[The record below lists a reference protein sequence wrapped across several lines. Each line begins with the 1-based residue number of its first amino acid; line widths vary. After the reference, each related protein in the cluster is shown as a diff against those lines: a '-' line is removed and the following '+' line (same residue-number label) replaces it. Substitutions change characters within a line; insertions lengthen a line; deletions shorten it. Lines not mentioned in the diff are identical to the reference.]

1 MITVVIP
8 TLEAESTL
16 GATLASLVPAAI
28 DGLVRQVIVVD
39 GGSTD
44 RTLEIAEDSG
54 ADIIRAERGRGRA
67 MMAGAAAARYPWLLF
82 LHADTALASGW
93 ESEAAALVERVES
106 GARPPAA
113 AAFRFALD
121 DTGFSPRLLEIGV
134 AVRCALFRLPYGDQ
148 GLLIPRRLYDQVG
161 GFRPLPL
168 MEDVD
173 LIRRLGR
180 SRTLILRASAVTSA
194 LRYKREGYLVRAARN
209 VSCVGLFYLRA
220 PMPLIE
226 RLYTPARKS

>member
-8 TLEAESTL
+8 TLEAEATL

-39 GGSTD
+39 SGSTD
-44 RTLEIAEDSG
+44 RTLKIAEDAG
-54 ADIIRAERGRGRA
+54 ADIVRAEPGRGRA

-82 LHADTALASGW
+82 LHADTVLASGW
-93 ESEAAALVERVES
+93 ESEVAALIERVAS
-106 GARPPAA
+106 GARPLTA

-121 DTGFSPRLLEIGV
+121 DTGFFPRLLELGV
-134 AVRCALFRLPYGDQ
+134 VVRCALFRLPYGDQ

-161 GFRPLPL
+161 GYRPLPL

-180 SRTLILRASAVTSA
+180 SRTLILRTSAVTSA

-209 VSCVGLFYLRA
+209 LSCVGLFYLRA

-226 RLYTPARKS
+226 RLYTPARKA